1 MYRPVTPECE
11 WRDRALDGADAFMSQ
26 PMPLPDKGHDFSF
39 VRLDSPDGKPHQ
51 LILSPSSLGS
61 SPEIFTNFS
70 TPNLQRRGTT
80 KQKRGDTP
88 SSKQAPSRD
97 ISQPQYVAHLD
108 TIVVAMEFVLK

>member
-11 WRDRALDGADAFMSQ
+11 WRDRALESTDVLMPQ
-26 PMPLPDKGHDFSF
+26 PTPLPDKGHDFSF

-51 LILSPSSLGS
+51 LVLSPSSLGS

-80 KQKRGDTP
+80 KQKRLDKSLP
-88 SSKQAPSRD
+88 KQPPSRD

-108 TIVVAMEFVLK
+108 TVVVAMEFVLK